1 MIKIYGVN
9 SCGVCENARK
19 RCDEFGV
26 DYEYY
31 DCGIRKYYLECV
43 EGKADMKKIPHI
55 FVDDEYIGDY
65 KSLLAF
71 LRGVRYGSIE

>member
-1 MIKIYGVN
+1 MIKIYGME
-9 SCGVCENARK
+9 SCGVCDNARK

-31 DCGIRKYYLECV
+31 DRGIRKYYLECV
-43 EGKADMKKIPHI
+43 EGKADMKVIPNV

-71 LRGVRYGSIE
+71 LRGVRYGKKD